1 MVARVVRYAWRHR
14 RREYRLG
21 TRVDADQPRS
31 QTGGYTPPHSA
42 AEWGDNHGQVTLR
55 VCRLVVRISADIWL
69 SFLTAMSRSSL
80 TLRVRR
86 VISSAD
92 CDPVCRCVCCL
103 LSARREVVTFLHA
116 RFSFPSPGTRSFL
129 CEPIASCHVA
139 KMLFSVREHLAS
151 HWPDLAEGRL
161 RLDRLNRNGVGET
174 FFPWACHPARKSA
187 RGPRFAHSSRGKKVS
202 PTPSSAALRPKR
214 VRRQSPSAFRSP
226 SRPRWSRARRQLGE
240 VRWRTSVLSRSPA
253 ASSRARSSP

>member
-55 VCRLVVRISADIWL
+55 VCRLVVRISADIWP

-103 LSARREVVTFLHA
+103 LSARREAVTFLHA

-174 FFPWACHPARKSA
+174 FFPWACHPARK
-187 RGPRFAHSSRGKKVS
+187 
-202 PTPSSAALRPKR
+202 
-214 VRRQSPSAFRSP
+214 
-226 SRPRWSRARRQLGE
+226 RARDPGSPIPREARKSHHRHPPLRCGPNGCG
-240 VRWRTSVLSRSPA
+240 VDRRRLSDRHRGRGGRGLANSKEK
-253 ASSRARSSP
+253 